1 MWQSHAD
8 VDTDGNCYC
17 HCLGNSNSNSNSNSD
32 SDPNGNCYTDGN
44 FYRYSQRYGY
54 CHRNGYGG
62 AEGYSVTE
70 TSSDTTA
77 PTVRLVDWRS
87 VIVSCFGNSRAN
99 LASSCFMPRA
109 GCEYSLLKEIR
120 NVRSETVRVAP

>member
-17 HCLGNSNSNSNSNSD
+17 HCLGNSNSNRNGD

-44 FYRYSQRYGY
+44 FDRYSQRYGH

-62 AEGYSVTE
+62 AEGYSITK
-70 TSSDTTA
+70 TSSDTSTS
-77 PTVRLVDWRS
+77 TVRLAYPSS
-87 VIVSCFGNSRAN
+87 VIGC
-99 LASSCFMPRA
+99 A
-109 GCEYSLLKEIR
+109 GTRE
-120 NVRSETVRVAP
+120 